1 MSKDKNKT
9 PKDTMSRKYH
19 ICLNNALEKGYTQ
32 ERVIEILQGF
42 KSLRYAC
49 GGLEQGSNNVVHWHI
64 YLLCKNGIRHSTL
77 RRAFSNQAHI
87 EVAKGTSIQNKSYI
101 LKENKH
107 KEKFS
112 TRIPDTFFEIN
123 DCPTDSEEK
132 GQGYRA
138 DLNLLYAM
146 IKEKSSISSI
156 LDTNSSF
163 LRYINQIE
171 KVRSSL
177 DKETAHKT
185 IRDLDVVYIFGGK
198 ANDRLIYIF
207 DKYGIDN
214 VFRCTNYIKNTF
226 DGYGAE
232 PIICFDNFK
241 DSLPL
246 QDMLSL
252 YLSPMPLQLPIR
264 YNNRAAAYTTAV
276 ISSRN
281 APEDLYLDS
290 NGDERQELF
299 DILGTVIQMHAD
311 GSVSTYTGTEYF
323 DPERLTKD
331 TDSPF
336 Q

>member
-1 MSKDKNKT
+1 MAKNKDRPT
-9 PKDTMSRKYH
+9 DTMSRKYH
-19 ICLNNALEKGYTQ
+19 ICINNPTEHGFSQ
-32 ERVIEILQGF
+32 ERIIEILNGF

-49 GGLEQGSNNVVHWHI
+49 GGMEVGEQNTPHWHI
-64 YLLCKNGIRHSTL
+64 YCLFKNAVRHSTV
-77 RRAFSNQAHI
+77 RRAYMNKAHI
-87 EVAKGTSIQNKSYI
+87 ENAKGSSLENKAYI
-101 LKENKH
+101 LKEGDKYKH
-107 KEKFS
+107 KMS
-112 TRIPDTFFEIN
+112 TAVPDTFFELGTFP
-123 DCPTDSEEK
+123 DDEK

-138 DLNLLYAM
+138 DLTLLYDM

-156 LDTNSSF
+156 LETNSSY

-177 DKETAHKT
+177 DKENTHKV
-185 IRDLDVVYIFGGK
+185 IRELDVVYIFGGK
-198 ANDRLIYIF
+198 AKDRLIYIF

-214 VFRCTNYIKNTF
+214 SFRCTTYIKNSF
-226 DGYGAE
+226 DGYDSE
-232 PIICFDNFK
+232 PVIIFDNYK
-241 DSLPL
+241 DGFPI
-246 QDMLSL
+246 QDMISL

-290 NGDERQELF
+290 NGDERQEFF
-299 DILGTVIQMHAD
+299 DTLDTVIQMHAD

-323 DPERLTKD
+323 DPERLTKE

>member
-9 PKDTMSRKYH
+9 PKDTMSRKHH

-49 GGLEQGSNNVVHWHI
+49 GGLEQGENQVYHWHI
-64 YLLCKNGIRHSTL
+64 YLLSKSGIRHSSL
-77 RRAFSNQAHI
+77 RRAFNNLAHI
-87 EVAKGTSIQNKSYI
+87 ETAKGSSLQNKAYI
-101 LKENKH
+101 LKEGKH
-107 KEKFS
+107 ASKAS
-112 TRIPDTFFEIN
+112 TKVPDTFFEIGTFP
-123 DCPTDSEEK
+123 DDEK
-132 GQGYRA
+132 PQGYRT
-138 DLNLLYAM
+138 DLSLLVDM
-146 IKEKSSISSI
+146 VRDNSSISSI
-156 LDTNSSF
+156 MATSPSYI
-163 LRYINQIE
+163 RYIGQIE
-171 KVRSSL
+171 KLRSAL
-177 DKETAHKT
+177 DKENAHKS
-185 IRDLDVVYIFGGK
+185 IRDLNVVYIFGGK

-299 DILGTVIQMHAD
+299 DTFDTVIQMHAD

>member
-1 MSKDKNKT
+1 MANDKVR
-9 PKDTMSRKYH
+9 PRDTMSRKYH
-19 ICLNNALEKGYTQ
+19 ICINNPTTDFSR
-32 ERVIEILQGF
+32 ERIIEIISGF

-49 GGLEQGSNNVVHWHI
+49 GGMEVGEQGTPHWHI
-64 YLLCKNGIRHSTL
+64 YCLFKNAVRHSTM
-77 RRAFSNQAHI
+77 RRAFNNKSHI
-87 EVAKGTSIQNKSYI
+87 ETAKGNSLQNKSYI
-101 LKENKH
+101 LKENDKYKH
-107 KEKFS
+107 KMS
-112 TRIPDTFFEIN
+112 TAVPDTFFELGTFP
-123 DCPTDSEEK
+123 DDEK
-132 GQGYRA
+132 GQGYRT
-138 DLNLLYAM
+138 DLSLLVDMVRENA
-146 IKEKSSISSI
+146 SISSI
-156 LDTNSSF
+156 MATNGSYV
-163 LRYINQIE
+163 RYIGQIE
-171 KVRSSL
+171 KLRSAL
-177 DKETAHKT
+177 DKENAHKS
-185 IRDLDVVYIFGGK
+185 IRDLNVVYIFGGK

-241 DSLPL
+241 DNLPL

-290 NGDERQELF
+290 NSDERQELF
-299 DILGTVIQMHAD
+299 DTFDTVIQMHAD